1 MQSDRDSL
9 SQPKNAADLVLAQ
22 AEFCGVN
29 MGQALLK
36 ADVAELEQ
44 HANDLLSSL
53 LAVKAALAAP
63 DNAGSDPDTKLA
75 LLQSLAKMSLQMQ
88 VQRELLMR
96 KALMVDRQLDTLL
109 PPASRLTYEP
119 PNGRSAER
127 RGASTY
133 MKA

>member
-1 MQSDRDSL
+1 
-9 SQPKNAADLVLAQ
+9 
-22 AEFCGVN
+22 

-44 HANDLLSSL
+44 HAHDLLASL

-63 DNAGSDPDTKLA
+63 DHAGSDQDTKLA
-75 LLQSLAKMSLQMQ
+75 LQQSLVKMSLQLQ
-88 VQRELLMR
+88 AQRELLMR
-96 KALMVDRQLDTLL
+96 KASMVDRQLDTLL

-127 RGASTY
+127 RGASTF

>member
-1 MQSDRDSL
+1 MQSDRDAL
-9 SQPKNAADLVLAQ
+9 SHTKNSADLALAQ

-29 MGQALLK
+29 MGQALIK
-36 ADVAELEQ
+36 TDVAELEQ
-44 HANDLLSSL
+44 HAHELLASL
-53 LAVKAALAAP
+53 LAVKAALAEP
-63 DNAGSDPDTKLA
+63 DHAGSDQDTKLA
-75 LLQSLAKMSLQMQ
+75 LQKCLVKMSLQMQ

-133 MKA
+133 VKA